1 MGRMFWLLL
10 VPLMVLAGVAIGL
23 RRHADSTEQIS
34 KRCSNCETPMSLR
47 RVSWFKSF
55 LLLAAWECPHCGNR
69 SRSRTGTAS

>member
-10 VPLMVLAGVAIGL
+10 VPLMVLVGVAIGL

-69 SRSRTGTAS
+69 SRSRTGTVS